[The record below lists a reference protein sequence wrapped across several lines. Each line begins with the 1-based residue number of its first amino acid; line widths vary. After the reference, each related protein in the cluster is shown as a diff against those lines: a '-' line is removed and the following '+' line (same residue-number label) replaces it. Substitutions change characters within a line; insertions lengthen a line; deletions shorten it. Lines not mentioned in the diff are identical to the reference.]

1 MNQHGYV
8 IEIVDS
14 ITAKIKMQKH
24 SACASCGKCASS
36 TDKKDII
43 VEVDNTLGAKVG
55 DYVEV
60 NMDSV
65 NVIKAASII
74 YIIPLIALLGGTIL
88 SYKMLSYFDISFNIE
103 IISGGI
109 GVLLTILSYLAIK
122 SRDFKFRESRNYI
135 PIITKVI
142 DTIEI

>member
-1 MNQHGYV
+1 MNQRGYV
-8 IEIVDS
+8 IEIVDN

-88 SYKMLSYFDISFNIE
+88 SYKMLSFFDISFNIE
-103 IISGGI
+103 IISGCI

-122 SRDFKFRESRNYI
+122 SRDFKFRQSRNYI

-142 DTIEI
+142 NNIDI